1 MLSEATAEDNV
12 RVGDSVRPMLEDDE
26 EEGAW
31 VEPARSVGEEKD
43 MRCYVSGWKVKWR
56 R

>member
-1 MLSEATAEDNV
+1 MLSEAIAEDNV

-31 VEPARSVGEEKD
+31 VELARLVDEEKD
-43 MRCYVSGWKVKWR
+43 MRCYVCGVEG
-56 R
+56 